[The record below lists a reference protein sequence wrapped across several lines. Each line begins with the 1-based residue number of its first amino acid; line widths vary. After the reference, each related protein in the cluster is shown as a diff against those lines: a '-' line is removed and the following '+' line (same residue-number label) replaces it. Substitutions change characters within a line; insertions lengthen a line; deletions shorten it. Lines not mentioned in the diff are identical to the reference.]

1 MTRNSRRRIALL
13 VIAACVLVALSARV
27 AIGAAHR
34 GSDPVTAETA
44 SFRVATP
51 DTWPSW
57 VPRIPGWGNDG
68 DAISVPG
75 NTCPRSHPK
84 KIGSSSASSATRLD
98 GGPIRR
104 HSRYRSICT
113 R

>member
-34 GSDPVTAETA
+34 GSDAVTAETA